1 MGHVPHLLV
10 DGEWAPGE
18 VKVSDEQLAH
28 LTRVLRL
35 GDGATVSYTDGAG
48 TMGEGQLRD
57 GLVVRGA
64 EWQQQRPSDLVVV
77 VAPVDNRDRSRFMIE
92 KLSELGV
99 AELRFLKTRYGQG
112 RPPREDRLRSWA
124 VSGLEQ
130 SRGAW
135 LMRASPVE
143 IVLSDLSGVYAV
155 CEQGG
160 SAEVP
165 HARTVVIGPE
175 GGWAPGEIPESAI
188 RVHLGDTVLRVETAA
203 IVAAARMI

>member
-1 MGHVPHLLV
+1 MGHVPHLLL
-10 DGEWAPGE
+10 DERWASDT
-18 VKVSDEQLAH
+18 VKTSDEQSAH
-28 LTRVLRL
+28 LSRVLRL
-35 GDGATVSYTDGAG
+35 TDGDPVSYTDGRG
-48 TMGEGQLRD
+48 TVGEGRYRD

-64 EWQQQRPSDLVVV
+64 EWQQERPTDLVVV
-77 VAPVDNRDRSRFMIE
+77 AAPVDNRDRARFMVE

-99 AELRFLKTRYGQG
+99 AELRFLETRYGRG
-112 RPPREDRLRSWA
+112 RPPRGERLRSWA

-135 LMRASPVE
+135 LMT
-143 IVLSDLSGVYAV
+143 IVPGKVALSDLPGPYAV

-160 SAEVP
+160 SNDVP

-175 GGWAPGEIPESAI
+175 GGWAPGEVPDDAI
-188 RVHLGDTVLRVETAA
+188 RFHLGNTVLRVETAA